1 MKDQKVLSCINMY
14 AVLKDLEV
22 LCTLDDEAKAL
33 ATPKKPV
40 SIGFNV
46 GGDGPK
52 ATFTFGGGECHMTE
66 GMGGQIKLRLGSPEA
81 LNQMVDGTKSPL
93 PYGGFT
99 KLSFLLKNFTQ
110 LTDIMS
116 KYLQADE
123 AALKDRAFFKKS
135 TTMMF
140 YLVANALSAIGNYDE
155 IGKISA
161 AKIPDGS
168 IAMEIAGGPCAEIVV
183 KDGHMQTFNRK
194 AEKPRSFMIF
204 DSYDT
209 ARGLFDGSVESMSA
223 LAAGKIVM
231 KGFIPMIDNLNKLL
245 SRVAVYLA

>member
-1 MKDQKVLSCINMY
+1 MKDQKALSYINMF

-22 LCTLDDEAKAL
+22 LCSLDDEAKAL
-33 ATPKKPV
+33 ATPKSPV
-40 SIGFNV
+40 SIGFNI

-52 ATFTFGGGECHMTE
+52 ATFSFGGGKCVVTE

-81 LNQMVDGTKSPL
+81 LNQMVDGTKTPL
-93 PYGGFT
+93 PYGGFF
-99 KLSFLLKNFTQ
+99 KLSFLLKNFMQ
-110 LTDIMS
+110 MTDILNR
-116 KYLQADE
+116 YLRASDE
-123 AALKDRAFFKKS
+123 DLKDRAFFEKS

-161 AKIPDGS
+161 GKIPDGS
-168 IAMEIAGGPCAEIVV
+168 IAMEISGGPCAEIVV
-183 KDGHMQTFNRK
+183 KNGHMQTFNHK
-194 AEKPRSFMIF
+194 AEKPRAYMIF
-204 DSYDT
+204 DSFDT
-209 ARGLFDGSVESMSA
+209 ARGLFDGTEESMSA
-223 LAAGKIVM
+223 LTAGKIVM